1 MKIVLRRK
9 EGGVA
14 EETGPKKNG
23 LLRIV
28 VVAVALVL
36 ALLTIFALNVFYGPN
51 TFGDE
56 DSKVFYVSRGQ
67 SFATITDSLVAAGIV
82 RDRSWFVFVAK
93 IFGGTERM
101 QVGKYMFTS
110 GASNTDLF
118 FSLREGAG
126 IMTIPVLL
134 PEGSRAKRYA
144 ALLARMIGTDST
156 RYMEL
161 VTDERFA
168 RSLGI
173 GKRSLEGYLMPD
185 TYFLTWQQDEES
197 IIRTQVGEFWKFF
210 GDSLRARSAEI
221 GMSMHDVITLGS
233 IVEGEIVL
241 KEEAARVAGVYHN
254 RLKKGMLLQADP
266 TIQFFVSDGP
276 RRLSYTDLK
285 IDHPYNTYRRK
296 GLPPGP
302 VNNPGKAAIL
312 GTLYPESHRYYYFV
326 ADGKG
331 GHRFSTSYSEHLGNV
346 RSFRRDRA
354 RREKAEAATAK

>member
-1 MKIVLRRK
+1 MRVRGEAGL
-9 EGGVA
+9 A
-14 EETGPKKNG
+14 EENGPRKNRSLKIAVVSG
-23 LLRIV
+23 IIV
-28 VVAVALVL
+28 VAAISIFVL
-36 ALLTIFALNVFYGPN
+36 NLFYGPN
-51 TFGDE
+51 IFPDE
-56 DSKVFYVSRGQ
+56 DTKVFYVSRGQ
-67 SFATITDSLVAAGIV
+67 SFAQIADSLVGAGIV

-93 IFGGTERM
+93 IFGGADRM
-101 QVGKYMFTS
+101 QVGKYRFTS
-110 GASNTDLF
+110 GASNTDIF

-134 PEGSRAKRYA
+134 PEGSRATRFA
-144 ALLARMIGTDST
+144 ARLARMIGTDST
-156 RYMEL
+156 RYMDL
-161 VTDERFA
+161 VTNERFA

-185 TYFLTWQQDEES
+185 TYYFTWQQEEES
-197 IIRTQVGEFWKFF
+197 IIRAQVAEFWRFF
-210 GDSLRARSAEI
+210 SDSLRARSTEI

-254 RLKKGMLLQADP
+254 RLRKGMLLQADP
-266 TIQFFVSDGP
+266 TIQFFVPGGP
-276 RRLSYTDLK
+276 RRLTYADLK

-312 GTLYPESHRYYYFV
+312 GTLFPESHHYYYFV

-331 GHRFSTSYSEHLGNV
+331 GHRFSTSYSEHLRNV
-346 RSFRRDRA
+346 KTFRRDRA
-354 RREKAEAATAK
+354 RRAKEEAAKAR